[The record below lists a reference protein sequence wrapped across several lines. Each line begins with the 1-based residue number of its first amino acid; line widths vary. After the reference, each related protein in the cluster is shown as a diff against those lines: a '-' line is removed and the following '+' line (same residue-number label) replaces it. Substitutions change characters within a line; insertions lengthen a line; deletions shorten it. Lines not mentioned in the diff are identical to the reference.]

1 MNDHNQVYLLPVI
14 LNALLLFFFLAF
26 VVVLV
31 ISLKKKLN
39 DHAREKQKLIYD
51 YQDKLVRVR
60 IEEQEN
66 AKNQISKELH
76 DNVGQLLG
84 LAQMNMH
91 TVLDN
96 EQYGSYRTGRMIK
109 DTLTLI
115 DRTAYFLHNIS
126 HTLNSDYIS
135 RLGLIEMLRREL
147 DFINISRGI
156 KCVVDIEGDSRSMND
171 DTEILI
177 YRIVQE
183 LLHNTIKHARATQ
196 VTITLIYADD
206 HFSIRIA
213 DNGVGFDLAK
223 VRTTGGIGFINMYQ
237 RADVLKGKLEIDSA
251 PGKGSAATLTIDASH
266 YETEHAY
273 PDIDF

>member
-1 MNDHNQVYLLPVI
+1 MNDHTPVYLLPVI
-14 LNALLLFFFLAF
+14 LNAMLLLFFLAF
-26 VVVLV
+26 VIVLV
-31 ISLKKKLN
+31 ISLKRKLN
-39 DHAREKQKLIYD
+39 AHAMEKQKLIYD
-51 YQDKLVRVR
+51 YQDKLIRIR

-96 EQYGSYRTGRMIK
+96 EQYGNYRTGRMIK
-109 DTLTLI
+109 DTLSLI

-156 KCVVDIEGDSRSMND
+156 LCVVDIEGDSRSLD
-171 DTEILI
+171 GETEILI

-183 LLHNTIKHARATQ
+183 LLHNTIKHARASQ
-196 VTITLIYADD
+196 VTITLIYTED
-206 HFSIRIA
+206 HFTIRIA
-213 DNGVGFDLAK
+213 DNGVGFDVSK
-223 VRTTGGIGFINMYQ
+223 VRNTGGIGFINMYQ
-237 RADVLKGKLEIDSA
+237 RADLLKGKLEIQSA
-251 PGKGSAATLTIDASH
+251 PGEGSSATLTIDASH
-266 YETEHAY
+266 YEEPAY
-273 PDIDF
+273 PDTEY

>member
-1 MNDHNQVYLLPVI
+1 MSDHTPVYLLPVV
-14 LNALLLFFFLAF
+14 LNALLLLFFLAF
-26 VVVLV
+26 VIILV
-31 ISLKKKLN
+31 ISLKRKLN
-39 DHAREKQKLIYD
+39 AHAMEKQKLIYD
-51 YQDKLVRVR
+51 YQHKLMRVR

-109 DTLTLI
+109 DTLNLI

-135 RLGLIEMLRREL
+135 RLGIIEMLRKEL

-156 KCVVDIEGDSRSMND
+156 KCEIEIEGASRALD
-171 DTEILI
+171 GETEILI

-183 LLHNTIKHARATQ
+183 LLHNIIKHARASQ
-196 VTITLIYADD
+196 VTITLVYTDNDFTI
-206 HFSIRIA
+206 SIA
-213 DNGVGFDLAK
+213 DNGVGFDVAK

-237 RADVLKGKLEIDSA
+237 RADLLKGKLNIESA
-251 PGKGSAATLTIDASH
+251 VGKGSKATLTIDASH
-266 YETEHAY
+266 YEQPAY
-273 PDIDF
+273 PDTEY

>member
-1 MNDHNQVYLLPVI
+1 MNDHTPVYLLPVI
-14 LNALLLFFFLAF
+14 LNAMLLLFFLAF
-26 VVVLV
+26 VIVLV
-31 ISLKKKLN
+31 ISLKRKLN
-39 DHAREKQKLIYD
+39 AHAMEKQKLIYD
-51 YQDKLVRVR
+51 YQDKLVRIR

-96 EQYGSYRTGRMIK
+96 EQYGNYRTGRMIK
-109 DTLTLI
+109 DTLSLI

-156 KCVVDIEGDSRSMND
+156 LCVVDIEGDSRSLD
-171 DTEILI
+171 GETEILI

-183 LLHNTIKHARATQ
+183 LLHNTIKHARASQ
-196 VTITLIYADD
+196 VTITLIYTED
-206 HFSIRIA
+206 HFTIRIA
-213 DNGVGFDLAK
+213 DNGVGFDVSK
-223 VRTTGGIGFINMYQ
+223 VRNTGGIGFINMYQ
-237 RADVLKGKLEIDSA
+237 RADLLKGRLEIQSA
-251 PGKGSAATLTIDASH
+251 PGEGSSATLTIDASH
-266 YETEHAY
+266 YEEPAY
-273 PDIDF
+273 PDTEY